1 MRWFYVPNENTEG
14 DQIGPRMAFEKLH
27 REGVFSAYTAYSYL
41 VRGKAANCHQDALNE
56 FLESARAFAPDVI
69 FIQHPSNGYAMDS
82 AWLQKL
88 KSIASKPKLVL
99 FEADAYGHFIK
110 RMDATLRTVIAAS
123 DICFL
128 VGTGSLAE
136 MALDAG
142 ARKVRFA
149 PHSYDSQRYGTPW
162 TPTFS
167 RRLDA
172 VMIANLPCVKRI
184 PWLFMPGGRSRKLIA
199 RSLHSQLGE
208 RFAVYGAGQGWE
220 GESYCKGKIAFD
232 QQGEVIRDAW
242 MSVNWGQFDEIPM
255 YSSDRLPIS
264 LACGVPHITNYQP
277 GYEHV
282 FDWIPG
288 LFLVKS
294 PNEALDVALYILS
307 LSVDRRNEL
316 GFQASEYARHHL
328 EATVVYSDIVA
339 VVHEQLFGTTLRLA
353 SENCRV

>member
-1 MRWFYVPNENTEG
+1 
-14 DQIGPRMAFEKLH
+14 MAFEKLLQA
-27 REGVFSAYTAYSYL
+27 GVFSAYTAYSYL

-56 FLESARAFAPDVI
+56 FIESARAFAPDVI
-69 FIQHPSNGYAMDS
+69 FIQHPGNGYPMDP

-88 KSIASKPKLVL
+88 KMISSKPKLVL
-99 FEADAYGHFIK
+99 FEADAYGHFVK
-110 RMDATLRTVIAAS
+110 RMDATLRAVIAAS

-128 VGTGSLAE
+128 VGTGSMAE
-136 MALDAG
+136 MARNAG

-162 TPTFS
+162 TPTLS

-172 VMIANLPCVKRI
+172 VMIANLPCLKRI
-184 PWLFMPGGRSRKLIA
+184 PWLFMPGGRSRKLTA
-199 RSLHSQLGE
+199 RALYGQLGE
-208 RFAVYGAGQGWE
+208 RFALYGAGQGWE
-220 GESYCKGKIAFD
+220 GEPYCQGTIAFG

-282 FDWIPG
+282 FDRVPG

-294 PNEALDVALYILS
+294 PKEALDVALFILS
-307 LSVDRRNEL
+307 LPVDRRNEL
-316 GFQASEYARHHL
+316 GFQASEYARQHL
-328 EATVVYSDIVA
+328 EATVVYTNIVE
-339 VVHEQLFGTTLRLA
+339 VVREQLSGATLHLTPESR
-353 SENCRV
+353 RI